1 MSELDEI
8 LTYLEYIS
16 QQRRIVSL
24 VNTYQ
29 GVSISLD
36 VDIFQVARRRGE
48 ISVTTRQGQN
58 ISLLPATK
66 ILIHSDLFPKPIQAT
81 VASVD
86 VHHRS
91 AVLKNLLYPQ
101 SLREGRKETR
111 VQPREELKAKVAYG
125 AQNELVARVRD
136 ISVGGISLLIKEKS
150 TGLMHALAPKESVRL
165 NFVLPISGKLDPVE
179 MSFPATVTYVNQAD
193 QSDGMRVGFMTLPN
207 EDDKS
212 ILRRY
217 IFDRQTQLFSE
228 VQDLSMKKGP
238 TLIS

>member
-16 QQRRIVSL
+16 QQQRIVSL

-36 VDIFQVARRRGE
+36 VDINQVARRRGE
-48 ISVTTRQGQN
+48 ITVSTRQGHN

-101 SLREGRKETR
+101 NLREGRKESR
-111 VQPREELKAKVAYG
+111 IQPKEELKVKVAYR
-125 AQNELVARVRD
+125 AQSELIANVID
-136 ISVGGISLLIKEKS
+136 ISVGGISLLLREKS
-150 TGLMHALAPKESVRL
+150 MGIEQVLSPKDSVRL
-165 NFVLPISGKLDPVE
+165 NFLLPISGQLDPAE
-179 MSFPATVTYVNQAD
+179 LSFPATVTYVNPAN
-193 QSDGMRVGFMTLPN
+193 QSKGFRVGFMTLPS
-207 EDDKS
+207 DQDKS

-217 IFDRQTQLFSE
+217 IFDRQTQLFGE
-228 VQDLSMKKGP
+228 VQDFTAKKGS
-238 TLIS
+238 TFIS

>member
-1 MSELDEI
+1 MSEIDEI

-16 QQRRIVSL
+16 QQQRIVSL

-36 VDIFQVARRRGE
+36 VDIYQVARRRGE
-48 ISVTTRQGQN
+48 ITVSTRQGQN

-91 AVLKNLLYPQ
+91 AILKNLLYPQ
-101 SLREGRKETR
+101 SLRESRKETR
-111 VQPREELKAKVAYG
+111 VQPREELNVKVAYR
-125 AQNELVARVRD
+125 AQNELIASVMD
-136 ISVGGISLLIKEKS
+136 ISVGGISLLLREKS
-150 TGLMHALAPKESVRL
+150 MGLEHALTPKDSVRL
-165 NFVLPISGKLDPVE
+165 NLVLPISGQLDPVE
-179 MSFPATVTYVNQAD
+179 LSFPATVTYVNPAS
-193 QSDGMRVGFMTLPN
+193 QSTDFRVGFMTLPN
-207 EDDKS
+207 EQDKS

-217 IFDRQTQLFSE
+217 IFDRQTQLFNE
-228 VQDLSMKKGP
+228 VQDFTAKKGS
-238 TLIS
+238 TFIS